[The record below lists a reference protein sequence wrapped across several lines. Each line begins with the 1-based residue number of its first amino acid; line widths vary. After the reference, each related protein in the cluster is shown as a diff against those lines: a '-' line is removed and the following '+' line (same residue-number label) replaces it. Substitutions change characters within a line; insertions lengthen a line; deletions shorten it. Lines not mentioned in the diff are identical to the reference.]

1 MSSPSKSCMLDPWPT
16 FLVKEYV
23 DILLPSITK
32 LVNLSLVNGVFP
44 AKFKQAVVTP
54 LIKKPSLPKEELKN
68 YRPVSGLCFISKLVE
83 RVVSL
88 QIKARLEKNKVGNS
102 FQSAYKT
109 GHSTKTALLRIKN
122 DIHISLSKGMP
133 TALVLMD
140 LSSAFDTIDH
150 IGLLECLYSWFGF

>member
-54 LIKKPSLPKEELKN
+54 LIKKPSLQKEELKN

-88 QIKARLEKNKVGNS
+88 QIKA
-102 FQSAYKT
+102 
-109 GHSTKTALLRIKN
+109 H
-122 DIHISLSKGMP
+122 
-133 TALVLMD
+133 
-140 LSSAFDTIDH
+140 
-150 IGLLECLYSWFGF
+150 FGEQ